1 MREPLR
7 VHKRDAETIWNKRW
21 RMEHL
26 YPIRTEDRKL
36 RYIRLKDRQIQEDL
50 FSIAEKQ
57 GFRGLRLINLK
68 SRKLGVTT
76 FWSLFYLDDTIITPN
91 TTTCIIA
98 HTKDDVQKIFQII
111 KTAYA
116 YAPKRVRLH
125 SGKEWRKP
133 EAKYDNKNELVF
145 DGINSKIFVALQS
158 RGETINNL
166 HITEAAH
173 IENAEER
180 MAATLEAVPSREL
193 GTNITIETTANGVGG
208 WFHDYWYKAVAKLN
222 EFQALFFPWFSVTK
236 NRLTPPSDYAPSQAI
251 LEHAEKVKKECGVIL
266 DKEQMF
272 WWDMKRAGLDRLMNQ
287 ENPGFPDDAF
297 LATGMVVF
305 SETVLKNIKT
315 KDPIRTT
322 LNGTRIFVEPK
333 QGRRYIVG
341 ADVAEGVGG
350 DRSVAEVIDAITL
363 EQVAEF
369 VSDAIKPADFGS
381 VLAEIGKQYNNA
393 LIAVERNNHGH
404 TVIEKLRHIYT
415 HLFEMVSFDEKRN
428 KKTRKLGWLTRGH
441 TRDLMLDK
449 IVELTDDETITV
461 NSAIL
466 KSEMLTFVTNE
477 DGKREAKSGSHDDT
491 IMAAAIAIFI
501 ACMPKASYAVYDLN
515 D

>member
-1 MREPLR
+1 MTKPVR

-36 RYIRLKDRQIQEDL
+36 RYLRLKDRQIQEEL

-57 GFRGLRLINLK
+57 GFRGLRIVNLK

-76 FWSLFYLDDTIITPN
+76 FWSLFYLDDTMMTPN

-98 HTKDDVQKIFQII
+98 HTKDDVQKIFQIV

-116 YAPKRVRLH
+116 RAPRAVRLY

-166 HITEAAH
+166 HVSEAAH
-173 IENAEER
+173 IEKAEER

-208 WFHDYWYKAVAKLN
+208 WFHDYWYDAESKQN
-222 EFQALFFPWFSVTK
+222 EFQAVFFPWFSVDK
-236 NRLTPPSDYAPSQAI
+236 NRANPPSDYMPSPDA
-251 LEHAEKVKKECGVIL
+251 LEHA
-266 DKEQMF
+266 
-272 WWDMKRAGLDRLMNQ
+272 KRAGKMYGATLTRDQLYWWDTKRSGLKRLMNQ

-297 LATGMVVF
+297 LATGLLVF
-305 SETVLKNIKT
+305 SEEVLKSIKI
-315 KDPIRTT
+315 KEPIRTL
-322 LNGTRIFVEPK
+322 LNGSRIFVEPK
-333 QGRRYIVG
+333 QGRRYIIG
-341 ADVAEGVGG
+341 GDVAEGVGG
-350 DRSVAEVIDAITL
+350 DRSVAEVIDAVTL

-369 VSDAIKPADFGS
+369 VSDAIKPADFAN
-381 VLAEIGKQYNNA
+381 VLADLGKMYNNA

-404 TVIEKLRHIYT
+404 TTIEKLRHIYS
-415 HLFEMVSFDEKRN
+415 HLFEMVSFDRKSN
-428 KKTRKLGWLTRGH
+428 LKTRKLGWLTGGH

-449 IVELTDDETITV
+449 LEEVVDDETFVV

-477 DGKREAKSGSHDDT
+477 DGKREAKPGSHDDT
-491 IMAAAIAIFI
+491 VMATAIAVVI
-501 ACMPKASYAVYDLN
+501 ACMPKSSYAVYDLN
-515 D
+515 E